1 MHYQFI
7 EYFYLFRIVSPT
19 GVVPQ
24 LYQRPS
30 TLHGLK
36 HKLHAATAVIA
47 GGGNANN
54 PAGGLKTLHTTNN
67 NSLPN
72 RRKSVGHIP
81 LSPLARTPSP
91 SPLPSSPTRSPS
103 PLAFPLVG
111 HQPGASNTTQS
122 YSPGSTLPTLQ
133 TAVNANTKKAGF
145 ARTKSAE
152 PSSPLLR
159 RALSPDRLHPRS
171 AETKISPLCCSPP
184 IKQPTHQRVVTTTW
198 RSTPGGSASGAGGAV
213 LGAPSVQPLQLV
225 PAASEES
232 QRQTAMATVVST
244 TAAGTDPSATAVVT
258 LANCEPLPRIAEEKD
273 SPTST
278 QDSSSVSEGFMPAIE
293 EFAEGESSS
302 SPTQTLEKPT
312 KVKAIE
318 QPEME
323 PAGKSKKVDQGNGF
337 NAKEKNKYLTFLC
350 FLTFR

>member
-1 MHYQFI
+1 
-7 EYFYLFRIVSPT
+7 
-19 GVVPQ
+19 
-24 LYQRPS
+24 
-30 TLHGLK
+30 
-36 HKLHAATAVIA
+36 
-47 GGGNANN
+47 
-54 PAGGLKTLHTTNN
+54 
-67 NSLPN
+67 
-72 RRKSVGHIP
+72 
-81 LSPLARTPSP
+81 
-91 SPLPSSPTRSPS
+91 
-103 PLAFPLVG
+103 
-111 HQPGASNTTQS
+111 
-122 YSPGSTLPTLQ
+122 
-133 TAVNANTKKAGF
+133 
-145 ARTKSAE
+145 
-152 PSSPLLR
+152 
-159 RALSPDRLHPRS
+159 
-171 AETKISPLCCSPP
+171 
-184 IKQPTHQRVVTTTW
+184 
-198 RSTPGGSASGAGGAV
+198 

-312 KVKAIE
+312 KVKATE